1 MGEGDLVSGVFFR
14 AALMLQVVVTV
25 LTHSHRRGD
34 FQTLDLRLEATALLA
49 EDLSTVPAVV
59 ASFGEG
65 EADGAPRTT
74 VHLLVLHPVI
84 CSRAT
89 RLITH

>member
-34 FQTLDLRLEATALLA
+34 FQTLDLRLEATA
-49 EDLSTVPAVV
+49 P
-59 ASFGEG
+59 EG
-65 EADGAPRTT
+65 KQTMNCET
-74 VHLLVLHPVI
+74 LKK
-84 CSRAT
+84 S
-89 RLITH
+89 